1 MPSTARI
8 SWLSVLL
15 LLTTLVPLSRC
26 RAAAADED
34 LDIARRLSNA
44 FARVAETVSP
54 AVVVVKVWPKESA
67 SAFDHS
73 GLFRFLPEETRRELE
88 ERLER
93 DSRER
98 RGEPEPEQGSGV
110 IVRDDGYVLT
120 NGHVV
125 ENADRIEVRLKDG
138 RRFAGEV
145 AGIDKGSDLAV
156 IRLKA
161 SGLPAARLGDS
172 AKVRVGEFAI
182 AIGAPFDL
190 EYSVTFGHVSGKG
203 RRVMLDVVMMDQ
215 DFIQT
220 DASINPGNSGGP
232 LVNIEG
238 EVIGIN
244 TMIKGLNTGI
254 GFAVPINL
262 AKEVSGHLIESGR
275 FTRAWLGVS
284 IESVGER
291 PDAAPSDLPVKE
303 GVVVREIVRDGPS
316 WGSELKNQD
325 VIVAIDG
332 EPIRDVAELKRQ
344 VSRKPVGKPIA
355 VEIYREGKKRSL
367 TLTPGELPGDVMAS
381 LRPRRTLP
389 SAPEETVPEPE
400 ATREP
405 DLAERLGVKVK
416 ELDGGNAERVGLDAG
431 EGVLVTEVKDGS
443 PAAARRIEPGDV
455 ITKINQKVIRRP
467 KDMDQALKG
476 ADLAKGVRV
485 TIVGEGG
492 RRFEVLRARDE

>member
-156 IRLKA
+156 IRL
-161 SGLPAARLGDS
+161 
-172 AKVRVGEFAI
+172 
-182 AIGAPFDL
+182 
-190 EYSVTFGHVSGKG
+190 
-203 RRVMLDVVMMDQ
+203 
-215 DFIQT
+215 
-220 DASINPGNSGGP
+220 
-232 LVNIEG
+232 
-238 EVIGIN
+238 
-244 TMIKGLNTGI
+244 
-254 GFAVPINL
+254 
-262 AKEVSGHLIESGR
+262 
-275 FTRAWLGVS
+275 
-284 IESVGER
+284 
-291 PDAAPSDLPVKE
+291 
-303 GVVVREIVRDGPS
+303 
-316 WGSELKNQD
+316 
-325 VIVAIDG
+325 
-332 EPIRDVAELKRQ
+332 
-344 VSRKPVGKPIA
+344 
-355 VEIYREGKKRSL
+355 
-367 TLTPGELPGDVMAS
+367 
-381 LRPRRTLP
+381 
-389 SAPEETVPEPE
+389 
-400 ATREP
+400 
-405 DLAERLGVKVK
+405 
-416 ELDGGNAERVGLDAG
+416 
-431 EGVLVTEVKDGS
+431 
-443 PAAARRIEPGDV
+443 
-455 ITKINQKVIRRP
+455 
-467 KDMDQALKG
+467 
-476 ADLAKGVRV
+476 
-485 TIVGEGG
+485 
-492 RRFEVLRARDE
+492 

>member
-1 MPSTARI
+1 MPFTART
-8 SWLSVLL
+8 SWLPVLL
-15 LLTTLVPLSRC
+15 LLTAWSSSFRSL
-26 RAAAADED
+26 AAADD
-34 LDIARRLSNA
+34 DVDIARRLSNA

-67 SAFDHS
+67 STFDHG
-73 GLFRFLPEETRRELE
+73 GLFRFLPEDTRRELE

-98 RGEPEPEQGSGV
+98 RGEPDPEQGSGV
-110 IVRDDGYVLT
+110 IIREDGYVLT

-138 RRFAGEV
+138 RRFPAEV
-145 AGIDKGSDLAV
+145 SGIDKSSDLAV
-156 IRLKA
+156 IKLKA

-172 AKVRVGEFAI
+172 GKVRVGEFAI

-262 AKEVSGHLIESGR
+262 AKEVSGHLIQSGR

-291 PDAAPSDLPVKE
+291 PEAAPSGLPVKE

-316 WGSELKNQD
+316 WGSELETQD

-332 EPIRDVAELKRQ
+332 EPVRDVGELKRQ
-344 VSRKPVGKPIA
+344 VSRKTVGKPIQ
-355 VEIYREGKKRSL
+355 VEVYRGGKKHSL
-367 TLTPGELPGDVMAS
+367 TLTPGELPTDVMAS
-381 LRPRRTLP
+381 LRPRRGMP
-389 SAPEETVPEPE
+389 AIPREDVPEPE
-400 ATREP
+400 AVPELEP
-405 DLAERLGVKVK
+405 SDRLGVKVK
-416 ELDGGNAERVGLDAG
+416 ELDAANAARVGLDAG
-431 EGVLVTEVKDGS
+431 EGVLVIAVADDS
-443 PAAARRIEPGDV
+443 PASARRIEPGDV
-455 ITKINQKVIRRP
+455 ITKINQRVIRKP
-467 KDMDQALKG
+467 KDIEQALKG

-492 RRFEVLRARDE
+492 RRFEVLRARGE

>member
-1 MPSTARI
+1 MPFTARI
-8 SWLSVLL
+8 SWRPAGVLL
-15 LLTTLVPLSRC
+15 SALFLGLPVL
-26 RAAAADED
+26 AADD
-34 LDIARRLSNA
+34 DIELARRLSSA
-44 FARVAETVSP
+44 FVKVADTVSP

-67 SAFDHS
+67 AGFDHS
-73 GLFRFLPEETRRELE
+73 GLFRFLPEDTRRELQ

-93 DSRER
+93 ESRGD

-110 IVRDDGYVLT
+110 IIREDGYVLT

-138 RRFAGEV
+138 RKFPAEV
-145 AGIDKGSDLAV
+145 TGLDKGSDLAV
-156 IRLKA
+156 VKLKA

-190 EYSVTFGHVSGKG
+190 EYSVTFGHISGKG

-244 TMIKGLNTGI
+244 TLIKGLNTGI
-254 GFAVPINL
+254 GFAVPVNL

-284 IESVGER
+284 IESVSDR
-291 PDAAPSDLPVKE
+291 PDAAPSGLPTKE

-316 WGSELKNQD
+316 WGSELETQD
-325 VIVAIDG
+325 VIVAIDD
-332 EPIRDVAELKRQ
+332 EPVHDVPELKRQ
-344 VSRKPVGKPIA
+344 VSRKPVGKPIR
-355 VEIYREGKKRSL
+355 VEVYRGGKKMKL
-367 TLTPGELPGDVMAS
+367 TLTPGELPTDVMAS
-381 LRPRRTLP
+381 LRPRRP
-389 SAPEETVPEPE
+389 MPVDAPKEAAPAADSAP
-400 ATREP
+400 
-405 DLAERLGVKVK
+405 AERLGLTVK
-416 ELDGGNAERVGLDAG
+416 ELDADNASRVGLDAG
-431 EGVLVTEVKDGS
+431 EGVLITEVADGS
-443 PAAARRIEPGDV
+443 PAAARRLEPGDV
-455 ITKINQKVIRRP
+455 ITKINQRVIRRP
-467 KDMDQALKG
+467 KDVDQALKS

-492 RRFEVLRARDE
+492 RRFEVLRARGE